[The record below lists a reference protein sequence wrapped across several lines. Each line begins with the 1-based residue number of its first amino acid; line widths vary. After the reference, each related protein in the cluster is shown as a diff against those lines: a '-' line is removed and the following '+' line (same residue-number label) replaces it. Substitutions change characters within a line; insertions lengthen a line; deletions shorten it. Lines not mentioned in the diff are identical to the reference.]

1 VIPLRVWSTSW
12 NETQHSRRE
21 VVPLAVEVHGEH
33 TFQNIELLVRIRVA
47 MKLRQE
53 SGKLAEVAEEECLFG
68 LLPRDQKSCFTPSH
82 HAVHHCLLRSNDSN
96 GGVRWFG

>member
-1 VIPLRVWSTSW
+1 VERA
-12 NETQHSRRE
+12 QHSRRE

-68 LLPRDQKSCFTPSH
+68 LLPVTKSRASPFPSCCTP
-82 HAVHHCLLRSNDSN
+82 LLFRSNDSN